1 MCIIYYMFVCMSMYM
16 YSSSVGGYDWDFCVC
31 VQYSLA
37 ISNSSFAALGV
48 LFAEQTYTVTEGDT
62 VNITLKLTSSY
73 EFNFTVTLQ
82 YMNGSAGGESIC
94 GRKVEPLIQGIIYM
108 SRRNSLTSWLYS
120 YLVFGHPYKE
130 TSAVMAFT
138 KIFTSF
144 VFFPPC
150 FPPAD

>member
-1 MCIIYYMFVCMSMYM
+1 MHVN
-16 YSSSVGGYDWDFCVC
+16 
-31 VQYSLA
+31 A

-94 GRKVEPLIQGIIYM
+94 SRKVEPLIQGILYM
-108 SRRNSLTSWLYS
+108 CTKNSLIS
-120 YLVFGHPYKE
+120 
-130 TSAVMAFT
+130 
-138 KIFTSF
+138 
-144 VFFPPC
+144 
-150 FPPAD
+150 